1 MYYPNCYKIDMIL
14 IIDIIH
20 HKTATH
26 SLIAVN
32 HHQPKPRMPPF
43 LAKPSHIWPLH
54 LEALPGM
61 EPSKA
66 ASPTSRS
73 ASYVAES
80 PNVFGTIFI
89 SLGKKKNKKFS
100 KFQNQNCN
108 KINIIR
114 FQWRRSANSVYGVV
128 R

>member
-61 EPSKA
+61 ELRRQRPPPQPLDRPPMSLKA
-66 ASPTSRS
+66 QMYLEQYS
-73 ASYVAES
+73 
-80 PNVFGTIFI
+80 
-89 SLGKKKNKKFS
+89 
-100 KFQNQNCN
+100 
-108 KINIIR
+108 
-114 FQWRRSANSVYGVV
+114 
-128 R
+128 